1 MRSEQHE
8 QGSSHY
14 FLPVPVFPVIVI
26 FTGDFLQ
33 IETTSFTFKDLTPE
47 TEYEVEVSA
56 SNVAGIRQGILPAK
70 ASLWTKERGKLS
82 AIVYKIS
89 YFKIRAD

>member
-1 MRSEQHE
+1 MFS
-8 QGSSHY
+8 
-14 FLPVPVFPVIVI
+14 VFVI

-33 IETTSFTFKDLTPE
+33 VETTSYTFKDLTPE

-70 ASLWTKERGKLS
+70 ASFWTKERGKLLVLLAS
-82 AIVYKIS
+82 
-89 YFKIRAD
+89 D